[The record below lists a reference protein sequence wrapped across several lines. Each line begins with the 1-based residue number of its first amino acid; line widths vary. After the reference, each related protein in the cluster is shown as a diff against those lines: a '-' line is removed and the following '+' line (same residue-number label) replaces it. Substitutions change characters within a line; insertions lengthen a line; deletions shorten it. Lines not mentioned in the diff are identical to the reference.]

1 MSGLRSRAVLA
12 AATILIAGS
21 ALTGCS
27 GGEAELKASAAKQ
40 LQSGVLSVTTAA
52 ADGEYATAQSAL
64 ANVQADVLE
73 AAAAGDVT
81 ADRSKEIQA
90 AIKLV
95 AADLAAAI
103 AKEKPAPT
111 QAPEPTE
118 EPAPSEEP
126 TAEPEPEPTV
136 EPEPEPTTE
145 PEPEPLPTTEPE
157 PTVTTAP
164 SMPEEAPAPAPP
176 TEPVAP

>member
-1 MSGLRSRAVLA
+1 MSGLRARTVLA
-12 AATILIAGS
+12 AATVLIAGS

-52 ADGEYATAQSAL
+52 ADGDFATAQSAL
-64 ANVQADVLE
+64 ANVQADVLA
-73 AAAAGDVT
+73 AAAAGEVT
-81 ADRSKEIQA
+81 ADRSTEIQA

-95 AADLAAAI
+95 AADLETAI
-103 AKEKPAPT
+103 AKGAPT
-111 QAPEPTE
+111 KAPEAPEPTD

-126 TAEPEPEPTV
+126 TE

-145 PEPEPLPTTEPE
+145 PVPEPVPTTEPVPE
-157 PTVTTAP
+157 PPVVTPEPPAP
-164 SMPEEAPAPAPP
+164 EPAPDPAPP
-176 TEPVAP
+176 TETIPAP